1 MRVKVDFNPHK
12 VKGRLTGSARRA
24 QAWLDNTVVKDSTP
38 YVPRLTGALERSGI
52 AGTKIGSGLVE
63 WNSPYARYQYY
74 GKVMVDPAIGAAG
87 FLTEDGWFS
96 RRGASK
102 VLTGRD
108 LQYSKQSHPKACRL
122 WFEAAKS
129 QNKAKWLRG
138 AKKIGG
144 GDG

>member
-1 MRVKVDFNPHK
+1 MRVKVDFNPYK
-12 VKGRLTGSARRA
+12 VKGRLTGAARRA
-24 QAWLDNTVVKDSTP
+24 QSWLDNTVVKDSTP

-63 WNSPYARYQYY
+63 WNSHYARYQYY
-74 GKVMVDPAIGAAG
+74 GKVMVDPATGAAG

-96 RRGASK
+96 RKGVSK

-122 WFEAAKS
+122 WFEAAKAERRAHWIS
-129 QNKAKWLRG
+129 G
-138 AKKIGG
+138 VKKIGG

>member
-1 MRVKVDFNPHK
+1 MRVKVDFNPYK
-12 VKGRLTGSARRA
+12 VKNRLTGSARRA
-24 QAWLDNTVVKDSTP
+24 QAWLDNEVVKDSTP

-74 GKVMVDPAIGAAG
+74 GKVMVDPATGAAG
-87 FLTEDGWFS
+87 FLTEEGWFS

-122 WFEAAKS
+122 WFEAAKA
-129 QNKAKWLRG
+129 QNRTKWIRG